1 MIGNT
6 KLFEA
11 VSALVTN
18 KGDVRHRV
26 ALACQIIEKMH
37 ANELEPDLKERIDKV
52 KNAAGSNG
60 PLTSKLDNKVLLD
73 KYENSIKYRANK
85 THVPYA
91 EEIFSIWRETYRR
104 KIDKIK

>member
-37 ANELEPDLKERIDKV
+37 ANELEPDLR
-52 KNAAGSNG
+52 
-60 PLTSKLDNKVLLD
+60 L
-73 KYENSIKYRANK
+73 R
-85 THVPYA
+85 
-91 EEIFSIWRETYRR
+91 
-104 KIDKIK
+104 